1 MKKKYY
7 KVPVYKVTNLRFY
20 VGTAAQYQME
30 NIGDVIIER
39 TIFTGFFT
47 PPKEISTNYD
57 GFLPMAQYYQFRP
70 TVENTPDIYATK
82 TTPRAMNE
90 MIDEFGYG
98 LAINQIDYFNEENRA
113 TSEDIMRYL
122 ENSQNSLFYQL
133 YSDMQRIAREKE
145 QNQAI
150 KRRK

>member
-1 MKKKYY
+1 
-7 KVPVYKVTNLRFY
+7 
-20 VGTAAQYQME
+20 
-30 NIGDVIIER
+30 
-39 TIFTGFFT
+39 
-47 PPKEISTNYD
+47 
-57 GFLPMAQYYQFRP
+57 
-70 TVENTPDIYATK
+70 
-82 TTPRAMNE
+82 